1 MGIYAKGVLDDAI
14 ADYHDKDGGQCLNQQ
29 LKIIMKITVQENE
42 DAIFVVGDE
51 LQCGSSA

>member
-1 MGIYAKGVLDDAI
+1 MLDDAI
-14 ADYHDKDGGQCLNQQ
+14 ADYHDKDGQCLNQQ